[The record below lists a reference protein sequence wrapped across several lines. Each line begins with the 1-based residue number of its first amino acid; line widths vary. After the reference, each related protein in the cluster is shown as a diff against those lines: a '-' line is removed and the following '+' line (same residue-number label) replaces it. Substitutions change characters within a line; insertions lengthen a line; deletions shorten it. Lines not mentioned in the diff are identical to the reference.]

1 MTKSDIFKKA
11 LLDSTLKEIKAIEE
25 AGYPIIETDLE
36 YDRKI
41 YNEIGKSKAKINRRN
56 IRISILA
63 AILIT
68 LTLIMS
74 ISAIRTRVVDF
85 VVSIYEKFI
94 CLSIDDDEFDYP
106 TTIETIYVPKYLPE
120 SFRNTVKSHDTY
132 TAKNVWNCTRNTQI
146 RLYQQVISNK
156 KANFDNEYVD
166 YTVKFVNDIKIYY
179 TLKNQKYTIV
189 WLSYGYS
196 FMLSC
201 PEELGWNE
209 IEKII
214 LSIEEVPM
222 EQ

>member
-1 MTKSDIFKKA
+1 MTKSDILKKA

-25 AGYPIIETDLE
+25 VGYPIIKTDLE

-63 AILIT
+63 AILVT

-94 CLSIDDDEFDYP
+94 CLSIDEDEFIKP
-106 TTIETIYVPKYLPE
+106 KSIENNYNITYIPSGYNLHNKSVNQMYIQTKYCKDSYSIKL
-120 SFRNTVKSHDTY
+120 F
-132 TAKNVWNCTRNTQI
+132 
-146 RLYQQVISNK
+146 QQVISIKN
-156 KANFDNEYVD
+156 ANLDNDYVD

-189 WLSYGYS
+189 WLNYGYS

-201 PEELGWNE
+201 PEKLGWKE